1 MTGSPGYAPAT
12 ASEKSSATAS
22 GGPESN
28 SRQAARVVWSIKSIV
43 FLGNGSTLWL
53 VFGVSA
59 SLFRDQI
66 IVYLGNG
73 STLARFRCQC
83 EPFSRNNRLRNREI
97 DHTKRRNHLA
107 ARRIGSVTTKL
118 VDFPSI
124 SE

>member
-28 SRQAARVVWSIKSIV
+28 SVKQHAWFGRSNPSF
-43 FLGNGSTLWL
+43 FLVTVPLWL